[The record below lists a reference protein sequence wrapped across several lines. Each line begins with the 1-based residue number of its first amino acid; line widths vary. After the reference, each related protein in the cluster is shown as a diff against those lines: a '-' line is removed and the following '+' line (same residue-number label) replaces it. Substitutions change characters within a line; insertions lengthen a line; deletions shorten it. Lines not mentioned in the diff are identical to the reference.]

1 MISVVLAAHDNEA
14 QLAHALTALVPG
26 AADGLVREVL
36 VVDGGSADATHKV
49 ADAAGCEFEVLAKGE
64 GARFAHGARLARKS
78 PWLLFLNASTVLELG
93 WHQDV
98 QNFIERVERSGQTNR
113 CAAAFR
119 LKLDAF
125 GFGARLSEFGALV
138 RSRVLAMPN
147 GDQGLLISRRFYE
160 ELGGHRDL
168 PGMADLDL
176 VRRIGRNRIRLLRSS
191 AIAGE
196 AGAAVRPGLRR
207 AFARVAV
214 MALRV
219 PPALGARLHG

>member
-1 MISVVLAAHDNEA
+1 MISVVLATHDNEA

-36 VVDGGSADATHKV
+36 VVDGGSSDATHKV

-64 GARFAHGARLARKS
+64 GARFAHGAALARKS
-78 PWLLFLNASTVLELG
+78 PWLLFLTASTVLEHG

-98 QNFIERVERSGQTNR
+98 QTFIERVERSGQANR

-125 GFGARLSEFGALV
+125 GFGARLSEFGAML
-138 RSRVLAMPN
+138 RSRMLAMPN
-147 GDQGLLISRRFYE
+147 ADQGLLISRRFYE

-168 PGMADLDL
+168 AGMADFDL
-176 VRRIGRNRIRLLRSS
+176 VRRIGRSRIRLLRSS
-191 AIAGE
+191 AIAGMPGGE
-196 AGAAVRPGLRR
+196 ARTGLRR
-207 AFARVAV
+207 SAARMAVA
-214 MALRV
+214 ALRL
-219 PPALGARLHG
+219 PPALAARLHG

>member
-78 PWLLFLNASTVLELG
+78 PWLLFLNASTVLEPG

>member
-1 MISVVLAAHDNEA
+1 MISVVLATHDNEA

-36 VVDGGSADATHKV
+36 VVDRGSSDATHKV

-78 PWLLFLNASTVLELG
+78 PWLLFLNASTVLEPG

-98 QNFIERVERSGQTNR
+98 QNFIERVDRSGQANR

-138 RSRVLAMPN
+138 RSRILAMPN

-160 ELGGHRDL
+160 EIGGHRDL

-176 VRRIGRNRIRLLRSS
+176 VRRIGRSRLRLLRSS

-196 AGAAVRPGLRR
+196 AVGEARPGLRR
-207 AFARVAV
+207 AAARMAVA
-214 MALRV
+214 ALRV

>member
-1 MISVVLAAHDNEA
+1 MISVVLATHENEA

-78 PWLLFLNASTVLELG
+78 PWLLFLNASTVLEPG

-98 QNFIERVERSGQTNR
+98 QNFIERVERSGQANR

-176 VRRIGRNRIRLLRSS
+176 VRRIGRSRIRLLRAS

-196 AGAAVRPGLRR
+196 AGAETRSGLRR
-207 AFARVAV
+207 AAARMAVA
-214 MALRV
+214 ALRV
-219 PPALGARLHG
+219 PSALGARLHG